1 VYNLIF
7 FILLSCVKSD
17 SKESKSN
24 VNEIPSNITKN
35 DEDIATN
42 PVNNSLKIAFSKRI
56 ISELPEASSEMK
68 AALQSNNYD
77 KILEL
82 VENKNDDINCRFNN
96 SFGKP
101 STILFKAIRD
111 LSRPEKNMNEDQLA
125 DFVENLIKKGADLTI
140 ANSKGNRIF
149 FSLFLVKHPRA
160 SKILN
165 LFMSNIT
172 DEQREIARN
181 WKNLWGDNALF
192 LIAKTSNNPQ
202 MVKELLMGMD
212 EQASFNYKMK
222 TLENGRN
229 SLHIALQN
237 KKISIVKELL
247 KGLDSDKAL
256 KYKFETDSKG
266 LTSLHMAID
275 FIELK
280 PKLGLESIKILFEG
294 MTEED
299 KEKLKLTK
307 DSYGHTAYDI
317 LDKKDRSI
325 IPSEGRNAFDEAQ
338 SLVRPKNL

>member
-1 VYNLIF
+1 
-7 FILLSCVKSD
+7 
-17 SKESKSN
+17 
-24 VNEIPSNITKN
+24 
-35 DEDIATN
+35 
-42 PVNNSLKIAFSKRI
+42 
-56 ISELPEASSEMK
+56 
-68 AALQSNNYD
+68 
-77 KILEL
+77 
-82 VENKNDDINCRFNN
+82 
-96 SFGKP
+96 
-101 STILFKAIRD
+101 
-111 LSRPEKNMNEDQLA
+111 
-125 DFVENLIKKGADLTI
+125 
-140 ANSKGNRIF
+140 
-149 FSLFLVKHPRA
+149 
-160 SKILN
+160 
-165 LFMSNIT
+165 
-172 DEQREIARN
+172 
-181 WKNLWGDNALF
+181 
-192 LIAKTSNNPQ
+192 